1 MLNRNDL
8 RDRLVAAADR
18 HKIPGISVAIGF
30 GGEFVCASVGVANVV
45 SGVTL
50 TDDTLMHIGS
60 ISKVLN
66 TTLVMQL
73 VDEGKL
79 SLDQRVSEL
88 VPELRLKDGAAQE
101 ALTVRMLVNHT
112 NGIDADILSDQ
123 GADNERIVDAISR
136 FSGAGQLFAPGEDCS
151 YSNPGMVIAGHLVQK
166 LCQRS
171 WYDVVRERLF
181 EPLNMAHSVSRP
193 EDALLFR
200 ASVGHHLDPS
210 AGTVERTSFAFLP
223 FSYAP
228 AGATLMMSARDLAQF
243 MQAHLDGGQAPSGG
257 RVLEAGS
264 AERMREPTA
273 RFWGMDRD
281 NQVGLG
287 WMIRDSGVVWHSG
300 GGPGIFA
307 CAVAD
312 PASGFVGVVLTNA
325 AHGDQAVKD
334 LLGTAANELA
344 NLDLFPVPAAADED
358 TSFDAS
364 RCIGT
369 FASNVLEVGVAPDDT
384 GLVAQPRR
392 RFKIYDSDSGPS
404 PAWQLKPLGRHRF
417 GLRGLEP
424 APTLAAF
431 GKPDQSGSFQ
441 YLALG
446 GRLYRR
452 MNR

>member
-166 LCQRS
+166 LRG
-171 WYDVVRERLF
+171 
-181 EPLNMAHSVSRP
+181 
-193 EDALLFR
+193 R
-200 ASVGHHLDPS
+200 AGDR
-210 AGTVERTSFAFLP
+210 G
-223 FSYAP
+223 
-228 AGATLMMSARDLAQF
+228 
-243 MQAHLDGGQAPSGG
+243 GGQ
-257 RVLEAGS
+257 
-264 AERMREPTA
+264 
-273 RFWGMDRD
+273 
-281 NQVGLG
+281 
-287 WMIRDSGVVWHSG
+287 
-300 GGPGIFA
+300 
-307 CAVAD
+307 
-312 PASGFVGVVLTNA
+312 
-325 AHGDQAVKD
+325 
-334 LLGTAANELA
+334 
-344 NLDLFPVPAAADED
+344 
-358 TSFDAS
+358 
-364 RCIGT
+364 
-369 FASNVLEVGVAPDDT
+369 
-384 GLVAQPRR
+384 
-392 RFKIYDSDSGPS
+392 
-404 PAWQLKPLGRHRF
+404 
-417 GLRGLEP
+417 
-424 APTLAAF
+424 
-431 GKPDQSGSFQ
+431 
-441 YLALG
+441 
-446 GRLYRR
+446 
-452 MNR
+452 